1 MPLYTYLCHSC
12 KTERD
17 EFRTVENRND
27 APLCSCGA
35 RTEKVISSPSMVM
48 GDIPEYRNI
57 IDGKTITGRAAH
69 REFLKRH
76 DMVEVGNEGRPKQGH
91 LHDN

>member
-1 MPLYTYLCHSC
+1 MPLYEYRCISC
-12 KTERD
+12 EKVTTAY
-17 EFRTVENRND
+17 RTIDNRNN
-27 APLCSCGA
+27 APDCACGA